1 MKKFIVIFLIILCSC
16 GIGYLGYLIF
26 NSKNVDTVELVG
38 NVQTLYVVG
47 DEFDYEDAKLKVTYK
62 NGNIKMINLNSKN
75 VKISYFTTSVETHGK
90 MAIKYKAEILELEYN
105 VIQKGAY
112 FVNYH
117 ETKSINSSLQLDAPD
132 PETYDI
138 NTTEEMIYISE
149 GGVLSYYTKLS
160 NGNWSLADGR
170 YDARYT
176 YSITAD
182 TLTAKIK
189 DKTYNLKAK
198 YLESGDIVLETT
210 NLTKIENTNLVTKE
224 EKKVLKYT
232 PEIKSTQTVNSISTC
247 HNIDDLD
254 INVVEF
260 KKGENF
266 DTDTHKFYLEVTYLQ
281 YSVDS
286 QFRTVYVDISK
297 DMVKTSYSTASAFS
311 TPRTVNIAYEGNYAQ
326 LNYYVVN

>member
-1 MKKFIVIFLIILCSC
+1 LVK
-16 GIGYLGYLIF
+16 Y
-26 NSKNVDTVELVG
+26 NSKWYHVKDGIKTTATTVVKYNG
-38 NVQTLYVVG
+38 KWYYVEKGKINWKARTVVK
-47 DEFDYEDAKLKVTYK
+47 Y
-62 NGNIKMINLNSKN
+62 NGKWFYVNKGKIDWNSKTV
-75 VKISYFTTSVETHGK
+75 VKYNGK
-90 MAIKYKAEILELEYN
+90 WYYVTGGKINWKSKTLVKYNGKLYYVNNGKIDWNTKTIVKFNGKKYY
-105 VIQKGAY
+105 VKGGSAQ
-112 FVNYH
+112 
-117 ETKSINSSLQLDAPD
+117 TKFSGKI
-132 PETYDI
+132 
-138 NTTEEMIYISE
+138 
-149 GGVLSYYTKLS
+149 
-160 NGNWSLADGR
+160 
-170 YDARYT
+170 
-176 YSITAD
+176 
-182 TLTAKIK
+182 KIK